1 MDKQRFLKEIQ
12 MSESKFEMSILT
24 APNDPSRTELIKKE
38 VVMSFQRTPNLIN
51 SDRNVV
57 ISNVISTLSI

>member
-38 VVMSFQRTPNLIN
+38 N
-51 SDRNVV
+51 SPG
-57 ISNVISTLSI
+57 SSLES